1 MTIDAITR
9 LTDSELVARIR
20 TGVIA
25 QPQLVDEY
33 YRRCVPIYLD
43 FLGVH
48 WHTGW
53 YEPGPDQPSP
63 RDQERMI
70 ERVVSAAGLEPGMR
84 VLDVGCGIGGT
95 AGWLARHY
103 RVDVVGLT
111 PVPAQKALAEYWL
124 SSQKLN
130 PMPRIVLG
138 HAEALPFDAA
148 CFDAIVFFESLCHV
162 QDRGRFIQEAARVL
176 RPGGRLAGEDWLR
189 IGSRGACLGLPG
201 HEGLI
206 ERVERL
212 WAIPA
217 LGSAEH
223 YLDLMHEAGFET
235 AVCHDLRS
243 ESALH
248 KGFAVSPE
256 QQADLDE
263 QIRQCDDPL
272 LGLVLEGLKA
282 LGAAASAGCF
292 TIGRFQAVS
301 RSSRQHAPVI

>member
-1 MTIDAITR
+1 MTLDPITP
-9 LTDSELVARIR
+9 LTDAELVARLR

-53 YEPGPDQPSP
+53 YEPGPGRPSP

-95 AGWLARHY
+95 AGWLARHCQ
-103 RVDVVGLT
+103 VDVVGLT

-130 PMPRIVLG
+130 PIPRIVLG

-148 CFDAIVFFESLCHV
+148 SFDVVVFFESLCHV
-162 QDRGRFIQEAARVL
+162 QNRAHFMREAARVL
-176 RPGGRLAGEDWLR
+176 RPGGRLVGEDWLR
-189 IGSRGACLGLPG
+189 SGPHGACVDQTG
-201 HEGLI
+201 HDALI

-217 LGSAEH
+217 LGNAEQ
-223 YLDLMHEAGFET
+223 YLALMHEAGFEP

-243 ESALH
+243 ESALQ
-248 KGFAVSPE
+248 KGFAVTPE

-263 QIRQCDDPL
+263 QIRRCDNPL

-282 LGAAASAGCF
+282 LGAATAAGCF

-301 RSSRQHAPVI
+301 RGSRRHSAVI

>member
-1 MTIDAITR
+1 MRCLSD
-9 LTDSELVARIR
+9 LDLVARLRGGGIVER
-20 TGVIA
+20 V
-25 QPQLVDEY
+25 LVDEY

-53 YEPGPDQPSP
+53 YESGPDRPSP

-84 VLDVGCGIGGT
+84 VLDVGCGMGGT
-95 AGWLARHY
+95 AAWLARHCQ
-103 RVDVVGLT
+103 VDVVGLT
-111 PVPAQKALAEYWL
+111 PVPEQKALAEYWL
-124 SSQKLN
+124 SSQKLS

-138 HAEALPFDAA
+138 HAEALPFNTAS
-148 CFDAIVFFESLCHV
+148 FDAIVFFESLCHV
-162 QDRGRFIQEAARVL
+162 QDRSRFMHEAARVL

-189 IGSRGACLGLPG
+189 IGPREAYVDQPG
-201 HEGLI
+201 NEALI

-217 LGSAEH
+217 LGNAEH
-223 YLDLMHEAGFET
+223 YLALMHEAGFEQ

-248 KGFAVSPE
+248 KGFAVTPE

-263 QIRQCDDPL
+263 QIRQCDNSL
-272 LGLVLEGLKA
+272 LALVLDGLKA

-301 RSSRQHAPVI
+301 RGSRESATML

>member
-1 MTIDAITR
+1 VSPDAITR
-9 LTDSELVARIR
+9 LTDSELVARLR
-20 TGVIA
+20 NGVIA
-25 QPQLVDEY
+25 QPRLVDEY

-53 YEPGPDQPSP
+53 YESGPDGPSP

-70 ERVVSAAGLEPGMR
+70 ERVVSAAGLEPGMQ
-84 VLDVGCGIGGT
+84 VLDVGCGMGGT
-95 AGWLARHY
+95 AAWLSRHGQ
-103 RVDVVGLT
+103 VHVVGLT
-111 PVPAQKALAEYWL
+111 PVPEQKALAEYWL

-148 CFDAIVFFESLCHV
+148 SFDAIVFFESLCHV
-162 QDRGRFIQEAARVL
+162 QDRAHFMHEAARVL
-176 RPGGRLAGEDWLR
+176 RPGGRLVGEDWLR
-189 IGSRGACLGLPG
+189 VGPHGSYADQPG
-201 HEGLI
+201 NEALI

-223 YLDLMHEAGFET
+223 YLALMQAAGFEQ
-235 AVCHDLRS
+235 AICQDLRS
-243 ESALH
+243 ESALY
-248 KGFAVSPE
+248 KGFAVTPE

-263 QIRQCDDPL
+263 QIRQCDNPL
-272 LGLVLEGLKA
+272 LEWVLEGLKA

-301 RSSRQHAPVI
+301 RGSRQHAPVI